1 MTHLDG
7 DTLNE
12 YLDSTLPTVRRAE
25 VDSHLAACAECA
37 ARLASLRALFITLDS
52 LPDLPLERD
61 LSAHVIT
68 AIIRKSA
75 LQARLAQTAL
85 TPALRLA
92 FAVQAIL
99 ALIAL
104 AAAIPFAIQAI
115 PTGAA
120 SQLTTAFSTELVGI
134 VTDLSTRWIATL
146 ESLRTFPNPLTTQPP
161 LPALPM
167 VELSLCLAAVTVLW
181 LVGNS
186 VLLRPTSARAERR

>member
-1 MTHLDG
+1 MIHLD
-7 DTLNE
+7 DSTINE
-12 YLDSTLPTVRRAE
+12 YLDSALPASRRAE
-25 VDSHLAACAECA
+25 VDSHLAACPQCA
-37 ARLASLRALFITLDS
+37 ARLNDLRALFASIES
-52 LPDLPLERD
+52 LPDLPLEPD
-61 LSAHVIT
+61 LSSSVVA
-68 AIIRKSA
+68 AIQPKRATI
-75 LQARLAQTAL
+75 AQPTL

-120 SQLTTAFSTELVGI
+120 SQLTTAFSTELVDI
-134 VTDLSTRWIATL
+134 VTDLSTQWIATI